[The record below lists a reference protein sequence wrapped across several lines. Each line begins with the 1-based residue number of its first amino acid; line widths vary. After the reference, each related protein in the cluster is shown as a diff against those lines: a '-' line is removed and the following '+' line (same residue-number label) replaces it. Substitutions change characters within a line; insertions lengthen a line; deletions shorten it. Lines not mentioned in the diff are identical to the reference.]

1 MADEQPTGSVQKIVK
16 KDALLGKALYI
27 EQIEVINLPERSVKL
42 YSVENMDTNEHIS
55 FYGSF
60 MLDKQNIQR
69 GDTVVL
75 EKLTNEANG
84 HTQYHFILYKQESGQ
99 TPISK

>member
-1 MADEQPTGSVQKIVK
+1 MADEPISGQIQKIVK
-16 KDALLGKALYI
+16 KDTLLGKALYI
-27 EQIEVINLPERSVKL
+27 EQIELVNLPERSVKL
-42 YSVENMDTNEHIS
+42 YSVENQDTNEHIS

-75 EKLTNEANG
+75 EKMTNETNG
-84 HTQYHFILYKQESGQ
+84 HVQYHFILYK
-99 TPISK
+99 SKE